1 VDGVAIPQNAAYAK
15 HVYHIYAIRVANRD
29 RLIGALA
36 EKDIHCG
43 IHYPIP
49 LHLQEAYKSLGYQK
63 GTFPVAEKAAAE
75 FVSLPMYAELTG
87 EQITRVVTELKAI
100 VLAPVR

>member
-1 VDGVAIPQNAAYAK
+1 VKDRDG
-15 HVYHIYAIRVANRD
+15 
-29 RLIGALA
+29 LIAALA
-36 EKDIHCG
+36 AKDIHCG

-63 GTFPVAEKAAAE
+63 GAFPVAEKAAAE

-87 EQITRVVTELKAI
+87 EQISRVVTELQAV
-100 VLAPVR
+100 VLAPVS